1 MTTIHGTADPGF
13 GGVADAF
20 ARNFAELG
28 EVGAAVC
35 VYQHGTKVVDLW
47 GGVADPIT
55 GRPFTEE
62 AIVMVASTTKGAT
75 AICANL
81 LAQRGLLD
89 IDAPVVTYWPEF
101 ADKGKD
107 TIPVRWLL
115 CHKAGLPTYEQPLTL
130 LDFVAWD
137 PVVESLAAQE
147 PLWEPGTA
155 YGYHALTY
163 GHLVGEVIR
172 RITGKSV
179 GTFLAEEVVKPLGIE
194 FWIGLPNNQSYDE
207 RYSEMI
213 AADPPTDPDQL
224 AHMARIGRESIMAR
238 SGRGAMMPS
247 FGADEDARRLF
258 RSCELPAGNGITN
271 ARSLARMYAATIGEV
286 DGVRLLDEATM
297 EAARTNQ
304 VEGIDLV
311 LLDELRRGLGFM
323 LESERVPM
331 LGRGSF
337 GHPGAGGSLGCA
349 DPESG
354 LAFGYV
360 MNKMSPGLAGD
371 HSRPTNLVLAAK
383 DSVTRPS
390 RRTT

>member
-1 MTTIHGTADPGF
+1 MTTIHGTADDGF
-13 GGVADAF
+13 ARVAEAF

-35 VYQHGTKVVDLW
+35 VYRDGKKVVDLW
-47 GGVADPIT
+47 GGVADPAT
-55 GRPFTEE
+55 GRAFTDDT
-62 AIVMVASTTKGAT
+62 IVGVASTTKGAT
-75 AICANL
+75 AICAHL
-81 LAQRGLLD
+81 LAQRGELD
-89 IDAPVVTYWPEF
+89 IDAPVATYWPEF
-101 ADKGKD
+101 AAEGKD

-115 CHKAGLPTYEQPLTL
+115 CHKAGLPTFEQPLTL
-130 LDFVAWD
+130 QDFVAWN
-137 PVVESLAAQE
+137 PVVETLATQK

-155 YGYHALTY
+155 YGYHAITY

-194 FWIGLPNNQSYDE
+194 FWIGLPADQRLDE
-207 RYSEMI
+207 RYCEMI
-213 AADPPTDPDQL
+213 AADAPTDPELL
-224 AHMARIGRESIMAR
+224 AHLARIGTEGVVAR
-238 SGRGAMMPS
+238 SGRGSLMPT
-247 FGADEDARRLF
+247 FEMDDDGRRLF
-258 RSCELPAGNGITN
+258 RQCELPAGNGVTN

-286 DGVRLLDEATM
+286 DGVRLLDNATM

-304 VEGIDLV
+304 VEGTDLV
-311 LLDELRRGLGFM
+311 LLDDLRRALGFM

-331 LGRGSF
+331 LGAGSF

-360 MNKMSPGLAGD
+360 MNKMNAGLAGD
-371 HSRPTNLVLAAK
+371 HPRPTNLVLAAK
-383 DSVTRPS
+383 ECVT
-390 RRTT
+390 T